1 MNDPNFVQF
10 KKERDLGAIITDTF
24 KFFRLEWKPF
34 FTTILKA
41 SIIPILIAILAVIFY
56 TSSFSSFFEGF
67 AYASYDAYGNEPE
80 VQDLGMFFISVF
92 AFLIAYLIAYSMA
105 TVSGLSY
112 IRSYIENKGIVNFED
127 VNASTKQNFWSYVGL
142 LFLTGLIVGIGFV
155 LCFIPGI
162 YLWVPLA
169 LATCL
174 LIFEKRS
181 VGDSISYS
189 FDFIKGHWWDTF
201 GTLIVIQLIL
211 GVLGALTDIPATIYQ
226 LIKIGIDAGSQD
238 PTAVFE
244 IFSDPIYL
252 FLLAFSYFFKII
264 MYIVSVVA
272 TVFIYY
278 DINEQ
283 KNASGSMD
291 MIDSLGS

>member
-10 KKERDLGAIITDTF
+10 KKERDLGAMITDTF

-34 FTTILKA
+34 FTTIIKA
-41 SIIPILIAILAVIFY
+41 AIIPIIIAIIAIIFY

-67 AYASYDAYGNEPE
+67 AYASYDAYGDEPE
-80 VQDLGMFFISVF
+80 IMDFGMFFISAL
-92 AFLIAYLIAYSMA
+92 AFLLAYLVAYSVI

-112 IRSYIENKGIVNFED
+112 IRSYIENNGVVNFED
-127 VNASTKQNFWSYVGL
+127 VSTATKEKFWSYVGL
-142 LFLTGLIVGIGFV
+142 LFLSGLIVGIGMI
-155 LCFIPGI
+155 LCLIPGI

-169 LATCL
+169 LSTCL

-201 GTLIVIQLIL
+201 GILLVIQLII
-211 GVLGALTDIPATIYQ
+211 GVLGALTDVPATIYQ
-226 LIKIGIDAGSQD
+226 LVQIGIDAGNQD
-238 PTAVFE
+238 PTAMMG

-252 FLLAFSYFFKII
+252 MLLAFSYFFKILL
-264 MYIVSVVA
+264 YIVSVVT

-283 KNASGSMD
+283 KNASGSME

>member
-34 FTTILKA
+34 FITIMKA
-41 SIIPILIAILAVIFY
+41 AIIPILIAIIAIIFY

-67 AYASYDAYGNEPE
+67 AYASYDAYGPEPE
-80 VQDLGMFFISVF
+80 IQDFGMFFISF
-92 AFLIAYLIAYSMA
+92 IAFLIAYLVAYA
-105 TVSGLSY
+105 IVTVSGLSY
-112 IRSYIENKGIVNFED
+112 IRSYIENKGVVNFED
-127 VNASTKQNFWSYVGL
+127 VSMSTKDNFWSYVGL
-142 LFLTGLIVGIGFV
+142 FFLNGLIVGIGLI
-155 LCFIPGI
+155 LCIIPGI
-162 YLWVPLA
+162 YLSVPIA
-169 LATCL
+169 LTTCL

-189 FDFIKGHWWDTF
+189 FDFIKGHWWETF
-201 GTLIVIQLIL
+201 GIILVIQLII
-211 GVLGALTDIPATIYQ
+211 GVLGALTDVPATIYQ
-226 LIKIGIDAGSQD
+226 LVKMGIDVGKED

-252 FLLAFSYFFKII
+252 ILLAISYFFRFL

-291 MIDSLGS
+291 MIDSLGN

>member
-10 KKERDLGAIITDTF
+10 KKERDLGAMITDTF

-34 FTTILKA
+34 FTTIIKA
-41 SIIPILIAILAVIFY
+41 AIIPIIIAIIAIIFY

-67 AYASYDAYGNEPE
+67 AYASYDAYGDEPE
-80 VQDLGMFFISVF
+80 IQDFGMFFISAL
-92 AFLIAYLIAYSMA
+92 AFLLAYLVAYSVI

-112 IRSYIENKGIVNFED
+112 IRSYIENNGVVNFED
-127 VNASTKQNFWSYVGL
+127 VSASTKEKFWSYVGL
-142 LFLTGLIVGIGFV
+142 LFLSGLIVGIGMI
-155 LCFIPGI
+155 LCLIPGI

-169 LATCL
+169 LSTCL

-201 GTLIVIQLIL
+201 GILLVIQLII
-211 GVLGALTDIPATIYQ
+211 GVLGALTDVPATIYQ
-226 LIKIGIDAGSQD
+226 LIQIGIEAGNQD
-238 PTAVFE
+238 PTAVMG

-252 FLLAFSYFFKII
+252 ALLGFSYFFKILL
-264 MYIVSVVA
+264 YIVSVVT

>member
-10 KKERDLGAIITDTF
+10 KKERDLGAMITDTF

-34 FTTILKA
+34 FTAIIKA
-41 SIIPILIAILAVIFY
+41 AIIPIIIAIIAIIFY
-56 TSSFSSFFEGF
+56 TSSFSNFFEGLAF
-67 AYASYDAYGNEPE
+67 AQYDAYGDEPQVE
-80 VQDLGMFFISVF
+80 DLGMFFMSVI
-92 AFLIAYLIAYSMA
+92 AFLLAYLVAYSII

-112 IRSYIENKGIVNFED
+112 IRSYIENNGVVNFED
-127 VNASTKQNFWSYVGL
+127 VSASTKEKFWSYVGL
-142 LFLTGLIVGIGFV
+142 LFLSGLIVGFGML
-155 LCFIPGI
+155 LCLIPGI

-169 LATCL
+169 LSTCL

-201 GTLIVIQLIL
+201 GVLIVIQFIIGIVGGLMD
-211 GVLGALTDIPATIYQ
+211 VPAAIYQ
-226 LIKIGIDAGSQD
+226 IVKMGVDIGNED
-238 PTAVFE
+238 PTAMFE

-252 FLLAFSYFFKII
+252 ILVAFSYFFKFLL
-264 MYIVSVVA
+264 YIVSVVS